1 MPRLA
6 YLLKKFP
13 RLSETFI
20 LNELLGQEALG
31 AEVTVFSRRP
41 ADDEPRHPQLAR
53 LRALVVQLPPSK
65 EVDPWGELFAEGDD
79 ELLPRVRAAVAA
91 LRPYGH
97 PRFPSLLA
105 EAVLLRRLARE
116 QGVGHVHAHFAT
128 DGALVAHLLHAL
140 GGPGYSLTLHAKDI
154 YRDTVDARLLDRLV
168 AGSAFSVTVCDANVE
183 HLRGMLGADALS
195 RVRRLYNGI
204 DLALFAPDGRVG
216 DADHV
221 LSIGRLV
228 EKKGF
233 LVLLDALA
241 LLARE
246 GRAVRATLVGEG
258 EDRALIEARVAELG
272 LSGRVRLAG
281 ALPQDA
287 VLDLM
292 RSATL
297 FALPCLVGEDG
308 NRDALPTVLL
318 EALAAGLPC
327 VSTPVTGIPE
337 ILDGGRAGVLVP
349 ERDAPATARALAALL
364 DDPERRA
371 RLSRAGR
378 AHAQRCFD
386 LAVQAHVLQ
395 GWFAQALAAA
405 ATPAAGRPTCTS
417 PA

>member
-31 AEVTVFSRRP
+31 AEISVFSRRP
-41 ADDEPRHPQLAR
+41 ADAEPRHPQLAR
-53 LRALVVQLPPSK
+53 LRAPVVQLPPSK
-65 EVDPWGELFAEGDD
+65 EVDPWAELFGERDD

-91 LRPYGH
+91 LRPYSH

-116 QGVGHVHAHFAT
+116 QDVGHVHAHFAT
-128 DGALVAHLLHAL
+128 DGALVAHLLAAL
-140 GGPGYSLTLHAKDI
+140 GGPSYSLTLHAKDI

-168 AGSAFSVTVCDANVE
+168 AGSVFSVTVCDANVA
-183 HLRGMLGADALS
+183 HLRGMLGPAALQ

-204 DLALFAPDGRVG
+204 DLSLFAPDGRAR
-216 DADHV
+216 DAAHV

-241 LLARE
+241 LLAAE

-258 EDRALIEARVAELG
+258 EDRALIEARVRELG
-272 LSGRVRLAG
+272 LSGRVHLAG

-287 VLDLM
+287 VLELL

-337 ILDGGRAGVLVP
+337 ILDGGRAGLLVP
-349 ERDAPATARALAALL
+349 ERDAPATARALDALL
-364 DDPERRA
+364 DDPARREGLA
-371 RLSRAGR
+371 RAGR
-378 AHAQRCFD
+378 AHAQRSFD
-386 LAVQAHVLQ
+386 LSAQARVLH
-395 GWFAQALAAA
+395 GWFGEALAAA
-405 ATPAAGRPTCTS
+405 DPAAAGRPACTS